1 MYESYDDKQCMNR
14 TTKNNVW
21 IVRWTMYESD
31 DEQCMNR
38 TMNNV
43 WIGRWTMYGSD
54 DEQCMNRTMNNVWIG
69 RWTIYGSDDEQS
81 EIEFYYP
88 DRNRSNN
95 NNTTIGICNVCCL
108 KRHIMKLSLT
118 SIVWPLRENFKP
130 LSFMYGPRP
139 TGSVL
144 NVKTSVRHFTV
155 MTSLS
160 ANKKL
165 ILTRKLLNLKRVFF
179 RVRFLYSCCQYRQ
192 NSAFVGSSFLKNM

>member
-1 MYESYDDKQCMNR
+1 
-14 TTKNNVW
+14 
-21 IVRWTMYESD
+21 MYESD
-31 DEQCMNR
+31 DEQCLNR

-43 WIGRWTMYGSD
+43 IM
-54 DEQCMNRTMNNVWIG
+54 
-69 RWTIYGSDDEQS
+69 YGSDDEQS
-81 EIEFYYP
+81 ESEFYYP
-88 DRNRSNN
+88 DRNSSNN

-130 LSFMYGPRP
+130 LSFMYEPRP
-139 TGSVL
+139 TGSVRT
-144 NVKTSVRHFTV
+144 VKISVRHFTV
-155 MTSLS
+155 MTALS

>member
-1 MYESYDDKQCMNR
+1 MD
-14 TTKNNVW
+14 
-21 IVRWTMYESD
+21 
-31 DEQCMNR
+31 R
-38 TMNNV
+38 TMNNLKV
-43 WIGRWTMYGSD
+43 SF
-54 DEQCMNRTMNNVWIG
+54 
-69 RWTIYGSDDEQS
+69 TIL
-81 EIEFYYP
+81 
-88 DRNRSNN
+88 
-95 NNTTIGICNVCCL
+95 IGIAAIITILQYVCNVCCL